1 MRDPQRGTIDGL
13 SAFMDAISAVESGH
27 NYDAVGPYTGSTYG
41 RARGRYQ
48 IMETIYG
55 AWAREAGYAP
65 DDFSPAAQDAI
76 ARKKMS
82 DYYARYGSWD
92 LVAVAWFAGPAK
104 ADKAK
109 RAGISSV
116 GGASDMLG
124 TSVSTYVSKVM
135 GGMTDLRDPGTAKAG
150 RDMPRNARMDQAAAP
165 MADRPIDPTRG
176 RRSTIAP
183 LQAAPGTVLTDIQQQ
198 TRDDQINQET
208 MGSIMSFISDQAKGQ
223 GGRVLDA
230 RKLLGMPPVEQPLVE
245 GLPDPSIGVNEPPAP
260 SQPQQQQPETPRQAD
275 GPMAEPPDHYGFAG
289 LVEGAQTGSRR
300 LLAQFPGLVFTS
312 GHRSAEGNAKAGG
325 VKTSK
330 HLTGEASDF
339 DGSEGEMQ
347 AAAEWALANGA
358 VKAFVHQDG
367 DGVGRHL
374 HIEWA

>member
-1 MRDPQRGTIDGL
+1 MKDPQRGTIDGL
-13 SAFMDAISAVESGH
+13 SAFMEAISAVESGH

-55 AWAREAGYAP
+55 AWAREAGYSP

-92 LVAVAWFAGPAK
+92 LVAVAWFAGPGK

-208 MGSIMSFISDQAKGQ
+208 MGSIMSFISEQAKGQ

-230 RKLLGMPPVEQPLVE
+230 RKLLGMPAVEQPIVE
-245 GLPDPSIGVNEPPAP
+245 GLPDPSIGVNEAPAP
-260 SQPQQQQPETPRQAD
+260 SQPQQQQPETPRQGD
-275 GPMAEPPDHYGFAG
+275 GPMAAPPKHDGFDG
-289 LVEGAQTGSRR
+289 LQDSAKTGTQQLMGA
-300 LLAQFPGLVFTS
+300 FPGLRFTS
-312 GHRSAEGNAKAGG
+312 GYRDPQRNAAAGG
-325 VKTSK
+325 VKNSK
-330 HLTGEASDF
+330 HLTGQASDF
-339 DGSEGEMQ
+339 VGSEEEMQ
-347 AAAEWALANGA
+347 AAAAWAKARGA
-358 VKAFVHQDG
+358 KVLVHDSG
-367 DGVGRHL
+367 SGRHL